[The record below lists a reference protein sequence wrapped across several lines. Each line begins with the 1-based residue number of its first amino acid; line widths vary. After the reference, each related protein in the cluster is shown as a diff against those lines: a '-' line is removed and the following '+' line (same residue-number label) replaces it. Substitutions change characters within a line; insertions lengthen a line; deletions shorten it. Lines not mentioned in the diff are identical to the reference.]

1 MVKPHT
7 HRSHKTRL
15 ENKQKQNKTKTNKI
29 ALDIL
34 AKKTMLNLI
43 ISNSNPVSPSS
54 NKYKSIINHHSCLFK
69 LNLLAPGWQQQVW
82 EETPGRWSSARIQN
96 IGSTHTYMHCVAFH
110 CLALHCVTL
119 CYLPLFSGCVVAFCF
134 LVVVVVVV
142 VVVAVVVVVVVVC
155 CSCSCSCL
163 VNCSCFCSCPCSCVV
178 VLCCCCCCWC
188 CCCCCCS
195 WLWCDVTLGGRM
207 PARVAWNQTT
217 LN

>member
-1 MVKPHT
+1 MVKPQKPHT

-15 ENKQKQNKTKTNKI
+15 ENKKKQNKTKTNKI

-96 IGSTHTYMHCVAFH
+96 IGNTHTYMHCIAFH
-110 CLALHCVTL
+110 CVALHCVTL
-119 CYLPLFSGCVVAFCF
+119 CYIALRCVALRYVA
-134 LVVVVVVV
+134 LRY
-142 VVVAVVVVVVVVC
+142 
-155 CSCSCSCL
+155 
-163 VNCSCFCSCPCSCVV
+163 
-178 VLCCCCCCWC
+178 
-188 CCCCCCS
+188 
-195 WLWCDVTLGGRM
+195 VTLHY
-207 PARVAWNQTT
+207 VT
-217 LN
+217 LRYITYIHIFTYTCYA